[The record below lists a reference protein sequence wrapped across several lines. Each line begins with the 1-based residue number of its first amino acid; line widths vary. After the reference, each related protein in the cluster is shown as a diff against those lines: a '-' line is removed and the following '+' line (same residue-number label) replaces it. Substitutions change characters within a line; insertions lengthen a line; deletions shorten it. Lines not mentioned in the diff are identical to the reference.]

1 VTRSLLALLMVMISL
16 CGGALQGA
24 PARGNNLSRED
35 VKNFYLFYKRL
46 LHHKQDLL
54 DSTYGSGIDSN
65 NSLCLVD
72 LIMNLDEIEKN
83 IATAFYLSI
92 LASEIKSP
100 SDQRATT
107 TMLQSSTR
115 DASKGLAVQRNEV
128 KKILDRCASR
138 PLVVVK
144 VGQVLALIGQAEA
157 ALRALTVRLYGAH

>member
-1 VTRSLLALLMVMISL
+1 MRSLLGLLLIMISL
-16 CGGALQGA
+16 CSGAPQAA

-35 VKNFYLFYKRL
+35 VRSFYLFYKRL

-54 DSTYGSGIDSN
+54 DSAYGSGIDSN

-72 LIMNLDEIEKN
+72 LIMNLDEIEKD

-100 SDQRATT
+100 SDQRTTT
-107 TMLQSSTR
+107 TMLQSSTH
-115 DASKGLAVQRNEV
+115 DATKGLAVQRNEV
-128 KKILDRCASR
+128 KKILDRCARR

-144 VGQVLALIGQAEA
+144 GEQVLAMIRQAEL
-157 ALRALTVRLYGAH
+157 ALRALAVRLSGAH